1 MGGRSQI
8 SFGDDSTT
16 AAAQNKSSKPN
27 ASAAPSAPAGSLKSN
42 HRGCAKDF
50 ADQQRK
56 SSVFSSNTDENPKSN
71 ASSAALKGAKSKL
84 AAAAAFASTTASRKG
99 TSSNAYASGAN
110 QNSGNVITDRPSTRV
125 HAPPGGRS
133 QISFGGYDTAAS
145 NARTKRVKSKLAAA
159 AAFASTPKAAPAGRR
174 SPGRTAKQFAQQQLT
189 SSVFASANSKS
200 KSPNRKSSNQ
210 KSPNRQVNRSSIFF
224 G

>member
-56 SSVFSSNTDENPKSN
+56 SSVFSSNSYENPKSN

-133 QISFGGYDTAAS
+133 QISFGGYDAAAS
-145 NARTKRVKSKLAAA
+145 KRVKSKLSAV
-159 AAFASTPKAAPAGRR
+159 AAFASTTTAAPAGRR
-174 SPGRTAKQFAQQQLT
+174 SPGRTAKQFAQRNQT
-189 SSVFASANSKS
+189 SSVFSSAKSKS
-200 KSPNRKSSNQ
+200 KSPNR

-224 G
+224 D